1 MDIEMLKQ
9 TSFLDAGDTYG
20 ERKKRAQ
27 ELLHMCHM
35 EAVVGNHWAEFLHTI
50 LHSWEAGLL
59 QIPNPNATEI
69 QQKAEQRV
77 SH

>member
-1 MDIEMLKQ
+1 
-9 TSFLDAGDTYG
+9 
-20 ERKKRAQ
+20 
-27 ELLHMCHM
+27 MCHM

-59 QIPNPNATEI
+59 QIPNQNTTEI

>member
-1 MDIEMLKQ
+1 MLLIHMEK
-9 TSFLDAGDTYG
+9 
-20 ERKKRAQ
+20 ERKGPRS
-27 ELLHMCHM
+27 LHMCHM

-59 QIPNPNATEI
+59 QIPNQNATEI

-77 SH
+77 SL